1 MTTPPATPPSDE
13 MPGADQSGGSAP
25 RVSGWRR
32 FRNWLDRGWVD
43 PARAVA
49 DFQLQ
54 AQKDLRGDRIH
65 AVLAFIWGWLVV
77 GPISF
82 AEAAIAFPGICWLIR
97 LFVVPRAARWA
108 FLQPTF
114 IVFALFAAWHLLA
127 ITWSHADDGGF
138 KQATMLRWAAPMFA
152 LYTILPRR
160 SVIIAGL
167 VAGLLSGNLS
177 QLVNWI
183 GVRHDIPA
191 LVLRPFAGSDRNG
204 GWWPIVVGSEHLVAA
219 LGLHLPVVLMG
230 KGKWRVFG
238 VIATIVTIAGLVA
251 TGARGAWIAAVLLAL
266 VVCVVAVVRAAE
278 PRTRWRLAGSASLVV
293 LITASLLWIFA
304 GERIKARVSQAIDEI
319 PRAFSSHDFT
329 SAKGSGVGDDSA
341 RVAMALW
348 AIEAIKAH
356 PIVGV
361 GTGGYAP
368 YVREHMKSEGPAY
381 DDFVAR
387 NHQHCHNALLQE
399 WATKGIV
406 GLVLLLAFIFVVLWS
421 AFTPLTRET
430 LGTYAAG
437 PAFALVG
444 LCLLWPFD
452 AMQSNSSTIKIFL
465 ALVALCPAW
474 YPKSLS
480 EARAQARASNG
491 SN

>member
-1 MTTPPATPPSDE
+1 MPTPSSTQ
-13 MPGADQSGGSAP
+13 MPDNAQSGGSTTGNAP
-25 RVSGWRR
+25 GGRLRA
-32 FRNWLDRGWVD
+32 WLDRGWVD
-43 PARAVA
+43 PTRALA
-49 DFQLQ
+49 DFHLQ

-65 AVLAFIWGWLVV
+65 AVLAFIWGWLIV

-114 IVFALFAAWHLLA
+114 IVFAAWAAWHLIA
-127 ITWSHADDGGF
+127 ISWSGADDGGF
-138 KQATMLRWAAPMFA
+138 KQATILRWAAPMLA

-160 SVIIAGL
+160 GIIIAGL
-167 VAGLLSGNLS
+167 ALGLLSGNLS

-183 GVRHDIPA
+183 GVRHDIPS

-219 LGLHLPVVLMG
+219 LGLHLPVALMG
-230 KGKWRVFG
+230 KRKWRVFAIAAT
-238 VIATIVTIAGLVA
+238 VISIAGLVA
-251 TGARGAWIAAVLLAL
+251 TGARGAWIAAIVLAL
-266 VVCVVAVVRAAE
+266 IICVVAVWRAKE
-278 PRTRWRLAGSASLVV
+278 PRTRWRIAGGVSIIALISAS
-293 LITASLLWIFA
+293 TLWVFA
-304 GERIKARVSQAIDEI
+304 GERIKARVSQAFDEI
-319 PRAFSSHDFT
+319 PRAYSSHDFT
-329 SAKGSGVGDDSA
+329 STDGSRVGDDSA

-348 AIEAIKAH
+348 AIDAIKAH

-368 YVREHMKSEGPAY
+368 YVRDHMNNEGPAY
-381 DDFVAR
+381 EDFVAR
-387 NHQHCHNALLQE
+387 NHQHCHNAILQE

-406 GLVLLLAFIFVVLWS
+406 GLVILLALIFVVLWS

-474 YPKSLS
+474 YPLSLS
-480 EARAQARASNG
+480 EARAQARAPQG

>member
-1 MTTPPATPPSDE
+1 
-13 MPGADQSGGSAP
+13 MPESAGSSGSTLVAS
-25 RVSGWRR
+25 VWRR
-32 FRNWLDRGWVD
+32 IRTWLDHGWVD
-43 PARAVA
+43 PDRALV

-54 AQKDLRGDRIH
+54 AQRDLRGDRIH
-65 AVLAFIWGWLVV
+65 AALAFVWGWMVV

-114 IVFALFAAWHLLA
+114 IVFAAWAAWHLIA
-127 ITWSHADDGGF
+127 ISWSGADDGGF
-138 KQATMLRWAAPMFA
+138 KQATILRWAAPMLA

-160 SVIIAGL
+160 GVVIAGL

-219 LGLHLPVVLMG
+219 LGLHLPVALMG
-230 KGKWRVFG
+230 KGKWRLFAIAAT
-238 VIATIVTIAGLVA
+238 VISIAGLVA
-251 TGARGAWIAAVLLAL
+251 TGARGAWLAAVGLAL
-266 VVCVVAVVRAAE
+266 IVCIVAVVRAND
-278 PRTRWRLAGSASLVV
+278 PRTKWRLTGGISLGAIAAAAG
-293 LITASLLWIFA
+293 IWFFA
-304 GERIKARVSQAIDEI
+304 ADRLQSRLSQALDEI
-319 PRAFSSHDFT
+319 PRAYSSHDFT
-329 SAKGSGVGDDSA
+329 STDGSRVGDDSA

-348 AIEAIKAH
+348 AIDAIKAH

-368 YVREHMKSEGPAY
+368 YVRDHMNNEGPAY
-381 DDFVAR
+381 EDFVAR
-387 NHQHCHNALLQE
+387 NHQHCHNAILQE

-406 GLVLLLAFIFVVLWS
+406 GLLLLLAFVFVVLWS
-421 AFTPLTRET
+421 ACTTLSRES

-480 EARAQARASNG
+480 EARAPQG